1 MAGHNKWSKIKHK
14 KGAAD
19 AAKSKTWTK
28 NIREITVAAKLGG
41 IDPSSNARLRKALDD
56 ARAAN
61 VTKDTIQRA
70 IARASG
76 PSEGA
81 DFEDLVYEGY
91 GPGGVAVL
99 IECLTD
105 NRNRT
110 SGEIRSA
117 FNKNGGNMGST
128 GSVAFGFK
136 KRGRFYFEKKKDVG
150 ADEVMAAGLEAGLD
164 DVEEEGDVIIVSC
177 EPEAFMP
184 LKDAFAAAGLEPESS
199 EIEMVP
205 DSYIAIAGDQAKSFL
220 KLVDL
225 LEDLDDVQK
234 VWSNEDIPDEVLNAY
249 HRD

>member
-41 IDPSSNARLRKALDD
+41 SDPSINARLRKALDD
-56 ARAAN
+56 ARTAN
-61 VTKDTIQRA
+61 ITKDTIQRA
-70 IARASG
+70 LSRASG

-91 GPGGVAVL
+91 GPGGVAIL

-110 SGEIRSA
+110 SGEVRAA

-136 KRGRFYFEKKKDVG
+136 KKGRFYFEPKPSVS
-150 ADEVMAAGLEAGLD
+150 ADQLMAAGLDAGLD
-164 DVEEEGDVIIVSC
+164 DISEEDDVIIVSC
-177 EPEAFMP
+177 EPDAFMT
-184 LKDAFAAAGLEPESS
+184 LKDALEAAGLKAESA

-205 DSYIAIAGDQAKSFL
+205 DTHIALSGDQAKSFL

-225 LEDLDDVQK
+225 LEELDDVQK
-234 VWSNEDIPDEVLNAY
+234 VWSNEDIAEEEMQRLMA
-249 HRD
+249 

>member
-1 MAGHNKWSKIKHK
+1 MAGHNKWSKVKHK

-28 NIREITVAAKLGG
+28 NIREITVAAKMGG
-41 IDPSSNARLRKALDD
+41 VDPASNARLRKALDD

-61 VTKDTIQRA
+61 ITKDTIQRA
-70 IARASG
+70 LQRASG

-81 DFEDLVYEGY
+81 DFEDLTYEGY
-91 GPGGVAVL
+91 GPGGVAIL

-117 FNKNGGNMGST
+117 FNKNHGNMGST
-128 GSVAFGFK
+128 GSVSFGFK
-136 KRGRFYFEKKKDVG
+136 KKGRFYFEKSDKVN
-150 ADEVMAAGLEAGLD
+150 ADILMTAGIEAGLD
-164 DVEEEGDVIIVSC
+164 DISEEDDVIIVSC
-177 EPEAFMP
+177 EPDAFMP
-184 LKDAFAAAGLEPESS
+184 LKDAFEAVGLVADSS

-205 DSYIAIAGDQAKSFL
+205 DSYIAISGDQAKSFL
-220 KLVDL
+220 KLVDI

-234 VWSNEDIPDEVLNAY
+234 VWSNEDIPEEELNANNW
-249 HRD
+249 D

>member
-14 KGAAD
+14 KGVAD
-19 AAKSKTWTK
+19 AAKSKGWTK

-41 IDPSSNARLRKALDD
+41 ADPASNARLRKALDD

-70 IARASG
+70 MARASG

-99 IECLTD
+99 VESLTD

-110 SGEIRSA
+110 SAEIRSA
-117 FNKNGGNMGST
+117 FGKNGGNMGST

-136 KRGRFYFEKKKDVG
+136 KKGRFYFEKTGKVS
-150 ADEVMAAGLEAGLD
+150 ADELMAAGIEAGID
-164 DVEEEGDVIIVSC
+164 DIEEEDDVIIVSC
-177 EPEAFMP
+177 EPDAFMG
-184 LKDAFAAAGLEPESS
+184 LKDAFTAAGMSPESS

-205 DSYIAIAGDQAKSFL
+205 DSYISIAGDQAKLFL

-234 VWSNEDIPDEVLNAY
+234 VWSNEDISEEEMNAY
-249 HRD
+249 HRN